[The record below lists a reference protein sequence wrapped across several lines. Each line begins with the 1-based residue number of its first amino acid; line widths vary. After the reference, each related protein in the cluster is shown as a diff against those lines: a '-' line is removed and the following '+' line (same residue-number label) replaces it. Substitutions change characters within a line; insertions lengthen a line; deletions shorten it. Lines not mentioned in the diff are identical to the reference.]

1 MAIILTLMKDKITE
15 KDKQKIIKEFGHYP
29 PTKEELFQKIMES
42 QKKLNEALAGAW
54 NSVPEEGEKKQLI
67 KIGEKAAKL
76 QSGIKKAFGKKE

>member
-1 MAIILTLMKDKITE
+1 M
-15 KDKQKIIKEFGHYP
+15 
-29 PTKEELFQKIMES
+29 
-42 QKKLNEALAGAW
+42 NEALAGAW

>member
-1 MAIILTLMKDKITE
+1 MKNKISE

-29 PTKEELFQKIMES
+29 PTKEEIFQKIMES

-54 NSVPEEGEKKQLI
+54 NSAPEEEEKKQLI

-76 QSGIKKAFGKKE
+76 QGGIKKAFGKK